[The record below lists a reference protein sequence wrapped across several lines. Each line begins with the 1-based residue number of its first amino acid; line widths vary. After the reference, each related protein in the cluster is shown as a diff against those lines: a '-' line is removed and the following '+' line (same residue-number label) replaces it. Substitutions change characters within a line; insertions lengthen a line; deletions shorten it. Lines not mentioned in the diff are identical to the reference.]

1 MQTKQRSGINIEK
14 GDSCSKA
21 AFSWAAKTFSQRNKK
36 LGSIATSMKA
46 SFAQIIHYP
55 PHLLAIASD
64 GIGTKIELAE
74 RVGIYNTLG
83 YDLLTMVAD
92 DLLSVGAEP
101 TNLSNI
107 LDVDHLDQSIV
118 DELMQGLSQAASEN
132 GIAITGGEIAEL
144 GNRVS
149 GWGKKMHFNWCATA
163 IGTLSQGFV
172 LNGSDIQ
179 EGDAVI
185 SLKSRGFRSNGF
197 SLIRSIL
204 KKKFGENW
212 HKRNYDSKN
221 TWGEILL
228 TPSLSYTPVIMSLIA
243 KGIYPKAIA
252 HITGGGIAGNL
263 KRVITK
269 PGLGAHLN
277 SLFSPHPFMEE
288 LLEMGKISMEKAYEL
303 WNMGQGMILVTAQEN
318 AKKTLSQLNQG
329 IYEAKQSGSI
339 INQPRIAIEAKGIK
353 TPLITRL

>member
-1 MQTKQRSGINIEK
+1 MQTKRRSGINIEK

-21 AFSWAAKTFSQRNKK
+21 AFSWAARTFSQRDKK
-36 LGSIATSMKA
+36 LGSISSGLGA
-46 SFAQIIHYP
+46 SFAQVIHYP

-64 GIGTKIELAE
+64 GIGTKIEIAE
-74 RVGIYNTLG
+74 RMGIYNTLG

-118 DELMQGLSQAASEN
+118 DELMQGLSEAASEC
-132 GIAITGGEIAEL
+132 GIAVTGGEIAEL

-179 EGDAVI
+179 EGDAII

-197 SLIRSIL
+197 SLARSIL
-204 KKKFGENW
+204 KKNFGENW
-212 HKRNYDSKN
+212 HKKPYDSKN
-221 TWGEILL
+221 SWGEILL
-228 TPSLSYTPVIMSLIA
+228 SPSLSYTPVITKLLA
-243 KGIYPKAIA
+243 KGVYLKAIA

-263 KRVITK
+263 KRVIKK
-269 PGLGAHLN
+269 PGLGAHLH
-277 SLFSPHPFMEE
+277 SLFPPHPFMEE
-288 LLEMGKISMEKAYEL
+288 LRAMGGITEDKVYEQ
-303 WNMGQGMILVTAQEN
+303 WNMGQGMFLVTAEEN
-318 AKKTLSQLNQG
+318 VEKTLSQLNKG
-329 IYEAKQSGSI
+329 IYEAKRSGSI
-339 INQPRIAIEAKGIK
+339 INNPIIAIEQTGIK
-353 TPLITRL
+353 TRL